1 MGLSFNNFIKSG
13 IRRCWS
19 LGYCIDDEF
28 CRYKYYLGCLW
39 TLTNFILV
47 KFIET
52 PHVNKIY
59 GKTKRVSGV
68 GKTLLG
74 LKPLRQVSDIV
85 NRIENIIIK
94 SLVDESKNSNGG
106 AELLPKN
113 YQDNKEWNILI
124 QEAMD
129 SVATRLSPYCEL
141 KIENEQ
147 IETNFVLP
155 TQ

>member
-1 MGLSFNNFIKSG
+1 MTNFAVTNI
-13 IRRCWS
+13 I
-19 LGYCIDDEF
+19 LAV
-28 CRYKYYLGCLW
+28 LW

-94 SLVDESKNSNGG
+94 SLVDEKQELQWWGRTFAQKIIKITKNGIS
-106 AELLPKN
+106 
-113 YQDNKEWNILI
+113 
-124 QEAMD
+124 
-129 SVATRLSPYCEL
+129 
-141 KIENEQ
+141 
-147 IETNFVLP
+147 
-155 TQ
+155 